1 MAFSLEERMAGWGV
15 RGGRE
20 GEDADDGEGV
30 ERAGAGMANWS
41 RVGITGYMINRY
53 DV

>member
-1 MAFSLEERMAGWGV
+1 VRM
-15 RGGRE
+15 RMMGR
-20 GEDADDGEGV
+20 V
-30 ERAGAGMANWS
+30 WRAGAGMANWS